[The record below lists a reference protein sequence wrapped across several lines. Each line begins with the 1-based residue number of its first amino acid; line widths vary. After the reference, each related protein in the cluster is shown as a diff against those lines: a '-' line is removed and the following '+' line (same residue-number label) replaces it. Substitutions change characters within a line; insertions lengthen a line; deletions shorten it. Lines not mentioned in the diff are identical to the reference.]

1 MAKNRI
7 KGITIEL
14 DGKTT
19 GLQNALQDVNK
30 KSIDLQSELK
40 DIEKL
45 LKFDP
50 GDTEALAQKQKILSQ
65 QVENTEEKLRRLKDA
80 QEQVEQQFQSGDI
93 GEQQYRAFQREIQF
107 TEKTLSNLKNELK
120 SVDSGSGVPEVRQ
133 DMQQVEEATA
143 DASDEVKDFGN
154 ELVGL
159 AAGAAVV
166 GSIGEA
172 VEQALDTS
180 SLNTKIDISMEVSEE
195 SKQAVKEASNIVQS
209 YGVDSEAALEGI
221 RRQWAL
227 NADASDASNAKV
239 VQGAAAICAAYG
251 DVDFTELIQESNELS
266 DCLGITDEQAIAMVD
281 SLLKIGFPSD
291 QLDIIT
297 EYGSQLARA
306 GYSAEEVQAIMAAG
320 VETGTWN
327 IDVLLDGLKEG
338 RIVLAEFGQG
348 VDEETAKLFEKVGI
362 SGEQLQKWGQAVAE
376 GGEGGKTAMQEVAKA
391 LDGVKDKTLQNQIG
405 TTLFGTLW
413 EENGTNIT
421 DTILGMNDN
430 LTSSKENMD
439 GLNSSVETL
448 NSDPAVALSQAVGE
462 IKIALEPV
470 MLAIAGIVLKIAEWV
485 QANPQ
490 LSAAIIAIV
499 SVIAVLVGILTTLA
513 PIFTAAAAA
522 AGALGIGVSAIAVP
536 LIAIVAVIAAVV
548 AAGVLLYQNWDKI
561 KAKASELSKQATAK
575 FNELKTQA
583 INKFN
588 ELKSKALQAVENLKN
603 MALNKVT
610 SLKTQ
615 AVNKV
620 TSLKNDF
627 VNKFTTMKT
636 QVVQKVQ
643 SIKDGIINKLKSI
656 NLSSIGRNIIQGLIN
671 GIKQKANA
679 VKNACKDIADS
690 ITKKVKGILGIH
702 SPSTVFEDIGENTGE
717 GLVRGLGNKIRDIS
731 NKSAEMSG
739 AITSNFRAKNAAL
752 SSKEI
757 DYSKL
762 GIIML
767 NSFKEAITSTG
778 MDNLT
783 IVIDKNKLGKAMAD
797 VNDRISGERLQL
809 AERWQF

>member
-50 GDTEALAQKQKILSQ
+50 GNTEALAQKQKILSQ